1 MGRLFWYDDTTEG
14 YNKCTWKS
22 INPKHIENISNK
34 HLETN
39 ERTFVNTGGV
49 VEMQDPLV
57 ARLI

>member
-1 MGRLFWYDDTTEG
+1 MSRLFWYDDTTEG
-14 YNKCTWKS
+14 SNKCTCKS
-22 INPKHIENISNK
+22 IKPKHIENISSK

-49 VEMQDPLV
+49 VEMEDPLV